1 LFQLNMVLITPLWQC
16 QKISLGFISANQTLW
31 SILLILCKH
40 DCILGQITASLDLL
54 CDSESEDWKS
64 VAVLVARPFLWKLL
78 ICCPF
83 WMQITLAFMVS
94 TFVKKSTSA
103 TNVGFFIFIVG
114 FLTQVNLQTF
124 WRCPPPFHTCRGGSL
139 LTYFVVL
146 CACLSTIMK
155 EELAQTSWKHWIIK
169 RGPPCQMGKFWSF
182 LLCGSLLLSL
192 ASPTLRRFQSPSAIC
207 GPCFHQICLQRPSV
221 IWGMPHQP
229 NKTQV
234 SSGRIAQDVLIGMTT
249 VYWQW

>member
-1 LFQLNMVLITPLWQC
+1 MSDYCFTWSSLRLW
-16 QKISLGFISANQTLW
+16 IRRL
-31 SILLILCKH
+31 
-40 DCILGQITASLDLL
+40 
-54 CDSESEDWKS
+54 ES

-114 FLTQVNLQTF
+114 FLTQVNLQTS
-124 WRCPPPFHTCRGGSL
+124 WRCPPPFHTYRGGSL

-155 EELAQTSWKHWIIK
+155 EELSQTSWKHWIIK

-182 LLCGSLLLSL
+182 LLCGSLLRSL
-192 ASPTLRRFQSPSAIC
+192 ASPTISSFQSPSALC